1 MPQKQKKIVPTQTTL
16 QNKTVLVTANVS
28 LLIKQVVPKGYK
40 LTCYLQVTKG
50 FLGFG
55 GIYRLFLG
63 QERQFLMSAK
73 K

>member
-1 MPQKQKKIVPTQTTL
+1 MTQQNKKIIPAQTIL
-16 QNKTVLVTANVS
+16 KNNSVLVTANVS

-40 LTCYLQVTKG
+40 LTCYLQISKG
-50 FLGFG
+50 FLGLG
-55 GIYRLFLG
+55 AVYRFFLG